1 MLALLT
7 RRRIMTS
14 KFTLVL
20 LLYITLR
27 NIQHTLASEDS
38 CPREENVINRTCLK
52 RCETHEDCVSRK
64 KKCLCDGKCGMSC
77 VNKNIRCKA
86 INTKISNGKVVIFP
100 FNQFGAVAKYSC
112 VDSYKLVGLFMR
124 VCQGDLSWSGE
135 EPECVLNTVDGT
147 EKNQCGDPPTVHHAE
162 HDGDKSLKGYPNGH
176 MLDYRCKKGFSARRD
191 SVFRAWCVGGGVWVG
206 PNMTCSHAGCPL
218 LPQIENGR
226 VEILPPS
233 MIASK
238 AQYSCFQGFH
248 LAGRATRTCRPDGTW
263 DGMEPSCERVVC
275 NQPPSIENALHNA
288 PREQARFPAGTEL
301 MYTCRSTYTASGYQR
316 AMCKGDGTWS
326 GPKMACTKSDDTKP
340 ETDCKYPGEVS
351 NGRREGQDFRYPA
364 KVTYFCNEGFQLI
377 GNPVRECQI
386 NGQWSG
392 SLPLCN
398 PIRCEKLG
406 PPLNGFITGS
416 GETYNTVLRFSCPE
430 GYKLV
435 GSAERRCMSDGEWSG
450 QLSRCQVS
458 TNDPQAR
465 PEKNC
470 GLPGPLWNGYLDGH
484 RTTVGA
490 VFFFRCNVRTTF
502 DGPSF
507 STQCQD
513 NGAWSHPPPKCWGQC
528 QVPSILNGTVMHSR
542 EGMWVDHETF
552 INFRCREGLV
562 LNDTSDIKCI
572 NGSWTLIPRCIPET
586 QRSISPVTAPT
597 QKTGTI
603 SGLPEEEAWEAP
615 CSAQPPNI
623 ENGRRVYIGW
633 KHGDRAKYMC
643 FQGFRLRGDLHMTC
657 RFGRWVGSRPYCDE
671 IFCPNPGK
679 LENGKIHKKG
689 QIGKFEFKAYIVTI
703 RHGDRLLYE
712 CDRGYELDGA
722 SGATCVDGNWSP
734 IDKPECKPGQHPILH
749 KLWKPIEEQAHSNQY
764 YL

>member
-147 EKNQCGDPPTVHHAE
+147 DAK
-162 HDGDKSLKGYPNGH
+162 
-176 MLDYRCKKGFSARRD
+176 F
-191 SVFRAWCVGGGVWVG
+191 
-206 PNMTCSHAGCPL
+206 NM
-218 LPQIENGR
+218 
-226 VEILPPS
+226 
-233 MIASK
+233 
-238 AQYSCFQGFH
+238 
-248 LAGRATRTCRPDGTW
+248 
-263 DGMEPSCERVVC
+263 VVC

>member
-263 DGMEPSCERVVC
+263 DGMEPSCERDRCEIDAKFNMVVC

-465 PEKNC
+465 PE
-470 GLPGPLWNGYLDGH
+470 
-484 RTTVGA
+484 
-490 VFFFRCNVRTTF
+490 
-502 DGPSF
+502 
-507 STQCQD
+507 
-513 NGAWSHPPPKCWGQC
+513 
-528 QVPSILNGTVMHSR
+528 
-542 EGMWVDHETF
+542 
-552 INFRCREGLV
+552 
-562 LNDTSDIKCI
+562 
-572 NGSWTLIPRCIPET
+572 T